1 MASRLRLLLLCLPL
15 VALGACSLNPATG
28 ERSFTAFMSREDEM
42 KVGWKEHPKVLG
54 AFGGAYVD
62 RDLATYVES
71 VGRRLAAV
79 SEIKELPYT
88 FTVLNDETVN
98 AFALPG
104 GYVYV
109 TRGLLALVD
118 DEAQLAAVIAHEIGH
133 ITGRHTAQRY
143 SKAMAT
149 NLGIN
154 VLGVVAGLFG
164 APPGISTLASMG
176 ADLYLKGYSREQEME
191 ADLLGV
197 RYLARAGYHTGAMT
211 GFFHKLSAFKQLE
224 AALVGD
230 PEAAERFNLTSTH
243 PRTAERIE
251 QAVRLANV
259 APVAAPRSGRAD
271 YLTHIDGLVFGD
283 DPFRGVRKG
292 RHFVHPG
299 LGIRFTLPP
308 GFYMVNDKRR
318 VIGRGSAGSLI
329 VFDMEDSRKAARAG
343 DLAKYIAKDF
353 GAGMSIREVE
363 PITVND
369 MPGVTGRGIHKI
381 KEKTY
386 DVRLVVVREGLERLY
401 RFIFLTPPSL
411 TARLATEMRRTTYSF
426 RRLSATEA
434 SSVRPLRLRV
444 VRARPGDTP
453 YSLAARMPME
463 AANLEWFAVLNG
475 MRPDHSLAPG
485 TLVKIVAE

>member
-1 MASRLRLLLLCLPL
+1 MFFRRLLALCL
-15 VALGACSLNPATG
+15 ALLALAACSLNAATG
-28 ERSFTAFMSREDEM
+28 ERSFTAFMSRDDEM
-42 KVGWKEHPKVLG
+42 KVGRKEHPKVLRG
-54 AFGGAYVD
+54 FGGAYAD
-62 RDLATYVES
+62 RDLGAYVES

-79 SEIKELPYT
+79 AEVKGLPYS

-118 DEAQLAAVIAHEIGH
+118 DEAQLAAVMAHEIGH
-133 ITGRHTAQRY
+133 ITARHTAQRY

-164 APPGISTLASMG
+164 APPGVSTLASMG

-191 ADLLGV
+191 ADMLGV

-211 GFFHKLSAFKQLE
+211 AFFHKLTAFQQLE

-230 PEAAERFNLTSTH
+230 PEATERFTLTSTH

-251 QAVRLANV
+251 QAVRLAKV
-259 APVAAPRSGRAD
+259 APPAAPRSGREDFLAR
-271 YLTHIDGLVFGD
+271 IDGLVFGD
-283 DPFRGVRKG
+283 DPFHGVRKG
-292 RHFVHPG
+292 RDFIHPG

-318 VIGRGSAGSLI
+318 VIGRGPAGTLI
-329 VFDMEDSRKAARAG
+329 VFDMEDSRKAARTG
-343 DLAKYIAKDF
+343 DLAKYIVKDF
-353 GAGMSIREVE
+353 GAGMAIGEVE

-369 MPGVTGRGIHKI
+369 MPGITGRGVHKV

-386 DVRLVVVREGLERLY
+386 DVRLVVVRDRLQRLY
-401 RFIFLTPPSL
+401 RFVFLTPPAL
-411 TARLATEMRRTTYSF
+411 TGRLSAEMRRTTYSF
-426 RRLSATEA
+426 RRMSPAEA
-434 SSVRPLRLRV
+434 AAVRPLRLRV
-444 VRARPGDTP
+444 VRVRPGDTA

-475 MRPDHSLAPG
+475 IRPGRPLAAG
-485 TLVKIVAE
+485 TLVKIIAE